1 MRTLVIGRSPSAD
14 VVIADASLAPH
25 HAELVVTDDG
35 RFYVTDCGTDAG
47 TWVRGE
53 AAAGWQPVRQGFV
66 RPDQPLRLGD
76 HECTVDDLLR
86 RHRGAAGGRLSRWR
100 GRWCSVECA
109 GPVARDPATG
119 EIVRT
124 SGLRMLRVAD
134 LPDFRARDVYGEP
147 AVTRWFRPPASP
159 ARLPI
164 VREATSATDRERAIG
179 S

>member
-66 RPDQPLRLGD
+66 HPDQALRLGD
-76 HECTVDDLLR
+76 HQCTAGDLLR
-86 RHRGAAGGRLSRWR
+86 WSRAAPTDISAGAGGREGAWQRR
-100 GRWCSVECA
+100 VR
-109 GPVARDPATG
+109 GPVARDPTTG
-119 EIVRT
+119 EIVR
-124 SGLRMLRVAD
+124 R
-134 LPDFRARDVYGEP
+134 
-147 AVTRWFRPPASP
+147 RP
-159 ARLPI
+159 
-164 VREATSATDRERAIG
+164 
-179 S
+179 

>member
-47 TWVRGE
+47 TWARGE
-53 AAAGWQPVRQGFV
+53 AAAGWQPVRQDFV

-76 HECTVDDLLR
+76 HECTVNDLLR
-86 RHRGAAGGRLSRWR
+86 RHRGAPADAPPGSDGAVHRRVR
-100 GRWCSVECA
+100 

-119 EIVRT
+119 EIVR
-124 SGLRMLRVAD
+124 R
-134 LPDFRARDVYGEP
+134 
-147 AVTRWFRPPASP
+147 RP
-159 ARLPI
+159 
-164 VREATSATDRERAIG
+164 
-179 S
+179 

>member
-35 RFYVTDCGTDAG
+35 RFYVTDCATDAG

-86 RHRGAAGGRLSRWR
+86 RHRGAPADASPGGDGAAHRRVR
-100 GRWCSVECA
+100 

-119 EIVRT
+119 EIVR
-124 SGLRMLRVAD
+124 R
-134 LPDFRARDVYGEP
+134 RA
-147 AVTRWFRPPASP
+147 
-159 ARLPI
+159 
-164 VREATSATDRERAIG
+164 
-179 S
+179 